1 MQCTVKDGS
10 DLITVNFKGRFFGF
24 RDSARVSFQRNLAST
39 DFHQKY
45 DFESQTE
52 LKTCE
57 KKKNRKTL
65 QFISFDNILFSF
77 TQVVATPQAD
87 Q

>member
-1 MQCTVKDGS
+1 MTFSTSGEKGSTTV
-10 DLITVNFKGRFFGF
+10 
-24 RDSARVSFQRNLAST
+24 VSFQRNLAST

-65 QFISFDNILFSF
+65 QFVSFVNQYCVSVLSKCSHLSNMIFRFDPHI
-77 TQVVATPQAD
+77 
-87 Q
+87 